1 MKVLSIVV
9 TYYPDISL
17 LKENIGILLRYVD
30 HILVWENMPK
40 IDAVN
45 YRVVDSPKIEFVGS
59 GDNVGISRALNFA
72 WKYAKEYGYEVP
84 ALHDY
89 EKYNYTD
96 DRNDGLR
103 KWYIDY
109 MNKAIKDSDGEFIGL
124 PADIYSFKPIKTTDF
139 IYSMK
144 VDKLDEPKNVKQVIE
159 CIVYKTKRLFQA
171 KNKDYNIVQTKGVS
185 E

>member
-1 MKVLSIVV
+1 MIYIGKGFS
-9 TYYPDISL
+9 
-17 LKENIGILLRYVD
+17 NIRIIQQQY
-30 HILVWENMPK
+30 
-40 IDAVN
+40 N
-45 YRVVDSPKIEFVGS
+45 YSTSNTFPEEVFIHEFLHTLER
-59 GDNVGISRALNFA
+59 N
-72 WKYAKEYGYEVP
+72 AKEYGYEVP

-144 VDKLDEPKNVKQVIE
+144 VDKLDEPKNIKQVIE

>member
-1 MKVLSIVV
+1 MCTNLPLESVLTQNDKICEWIGLGNMIYIGKGFS
-9 TYYPDISL
+9 
-17 LKENIGILLRYVD
+17 NIRIIQQQY
-30 HILVWENMPK
+30 
-40 IDAVN
+40 N
-45 YRVVDSPKIEFVGS
+45 YSTSNTFPEEVFIHEFLHTLER
-59 GDNVGISRALNFA
+59 N
-72 WKYAKEYGYEVP
+72 AKEYGYEVP

-144 VDKLDEPKNVKQVIE
+144 VDKLDEPKNIKQVIE